1 VGCMGWGHPEP
12 GSHAACA
19 TETNMRVIIELLDS
33 ITVDHEVTEL
43 CVGAF
48 FTAVVSRGCGLAS
61 TMRGRCCGHEG
72 PSVHNAGSLLPQGAR
87 ALARQALSG
96 SEMEASIG
104 LAALNSLLEVDESR
118 LADVNASDLLF
129 QRATGRR
136 VALIGDFP
144 FVPEL
149 GRRALELWTL
159 DLREPGPEGELERLM
174 ARLPE
179 ADVCAITG
187 TTLINHTLPDIVD
200 RLRPDCFRLMLGP
213 TTPLSPVLFEYGL
226 DVLSGVVVTDPQ
238 RAMACVRQGAG
249 FRQIEGR
256 RLVSMVRG
264 GRGSEPGK

>member
-1 VGCMGWGHPEP
+1 MQ
-12 GSHAACA
+12 
-19 TETNMRVIIELLDS
+19 VITELLES
-33 ITVDHEVTEL
+33 ITADHEVAEL

-61 TMRGRCCGHEG
+61 TMRGRCCDHDG
-72 PSVHNAGSLLPQGAR
+72 PSVRNAGSLLPQGAK
-87 ALARQALSG
+87 ALAQLALSG
-96 SEMEASIG
+96 SEMEAAIG
-104 LAALNSLLEVDESR
+104 MATLNSLLEVDERR

-149 GRRALELWTL
+149 GRCALELWTL
-159 DLREPGPEGELERLM
+159 DLRDPGPEGELQRLM

-187 TTLINHTLPDIVD
+187 TTLINHTLPDILD
-200 RLRPDCFRLMLGP
+200 RLRPECFRLMLGP
-213 TTPLSPVLFEYGL
+213 TTPLSPILFDHGL
-226 DVLSGVVVTDPQ
+226 DVLSGVVVTDPE
-238 RAMACVRQGAG
+238 RVLACVRQGAG

-264 GRGSEPGK
+264 GRGSEPGRGPDPTEA